1 MTEVAFYQLRTMA
14 LERALPKL
22 LEKVLGSGHRAVVLG
37 ASEERIEALNAALWS
52 GDPNAFMPHGS
63 ARDGRP
69 ERQPIYLTAAEEN
82 PNGADILVV
91 VDGGEPAMMTAFQRC
106 LDIFDGTDTE
116 ALKAA
121 RQRWAARKDQGVAV
135 SYFEQSAD
143 GRWERR
149 A

>member
-121 RQRWAARKDQGVAV
+121 RQRWGARKDQGVAV

>member
-52 GDPNAFMPHGS
+52 GDPDAFMPHGS

>member
-1 MTEVAFYQLRTMA
+1 MTEVAFYQLRTMP

-116 ALKAA
+116 TLKAA